1 MHVQV
6 HYQNLKNTPWVEEF
20 VEKRVSKLD
29 RYLAQSANVQVNVK
43 YRNQSYV
50 TSLVIHNPQHDYAF
64 NAEGANLYEALAQVV
79 DKASRVLGEH
89 KRRIKDKIH
98 RRFFSLKK
106 LEAPS

>member
-6 HYQNLKNTPWVEEF
+6 HYQNLKNTPWMDEF

-29 RYLAQSANVQVNVK
+29 RYLAQSANVQVNLR
-43 YRNQSYV
+43 YQNQGYV

-64 NAEGANLYEALAQVV
+64 NVTGGNLYESLAEAV
-79 DKASRVLGEH
+79 DKAARVLGEH
-89 KRRIKDKIH
+89 KRRVKDKIH

-106 LEAPS
+106 VPAPS